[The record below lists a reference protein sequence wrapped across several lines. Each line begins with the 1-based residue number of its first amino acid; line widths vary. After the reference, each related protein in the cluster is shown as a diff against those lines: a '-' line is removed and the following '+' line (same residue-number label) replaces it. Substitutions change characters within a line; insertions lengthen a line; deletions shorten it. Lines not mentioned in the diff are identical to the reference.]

1 MTTGNRLVGNQG
13 IDLVTVGE
21 ATGNPE
27 RRVVGQDGLAT
38 QIARSVRS
46 NQEGCYDEP
55 KCTIPP
61 GDPERGGAEVIL
73 KRMDLTETNRNAQPT
88 LSRCI
93 CGKTCKNQRGL
104 KIHQGQMKCLE
115 GANREQRAGA
125 SPGKTE
131 EVQGQESY
139 HSAQSL
145 QASVPLTLGKES
157 RKKIKWPPANNK
169 GAWQDLDNDICEII
183 QSATKGDVERRL
195 SFMTTIITS
204 LASERFGYVEP
215 RQPRRLYTAN
225 RRVNKKKDLR
235 KEIRSLKKL
244 YRRASIEERQPLEE
258 LRGILRGELKTLR
271 RAEWHRRRRRRRR
284 KERSKKRANFLSN
297 PFGFA
302 RTLLGEKRNGNLEVL
317 KEEINYHLRD
327 TMSDTA
333 KDQDMGINNRLSH
346 QKPPVVQYDAR
357 LPTWKEMQE
366 VV

>member
-1 MTTGNRLVGNQG
+1 MIEMWMLVTTVTTGNRLVGNKG

-38 QIARSVRS
+38 QIARSMRS
-46 NQEGCYDEP
+46 NQERCYDEP

-61 GDPERGGAEVIL
+61 GDPERGEEIL
-73 KRMDLTETNRNAQPT
+73 NRMDLTEMNRNAQTT

-104 KIHQGQMKCLE
+104 KIHQSRMKCLE
-115 GANREQRAGA
+115 GGNREQSAGT
-125 SPGKTE
+125 SPGRTE

-139 HSAQSL
+139 HSTQSL

-157 RKKIKWPPANNK
+157 RKKIKWPPANK
-169 GAWQDLDNDICEII
+169 GAWQDFDNDICEII

-204 LASERFGYVEP
+204 LASERFGYVET

-225 RRVNKKKDLR
+225 RRVNKMKDLR

-258 LRGILRGELKTLR
+258 LREYSEGNWKPYG
-271 RAEWHRRRRRRRR
+271 
-284 KERSKKRANFLSN
+284 ERSST
-297 PFGFA
+297 G
-302 RTLLGEKRNGNLEVL
+302 GEGK
-317 KEEINYHLRD
+317 
-327 TMSDTA
+327 
-333 KDQDMGINNRLSH
+333 KDQRSGQISCLISS
-346 QKPPVVQYDAR
+346 A
-357 LPTWKEMQE
+357 LQE
-366 VV
+366 HY